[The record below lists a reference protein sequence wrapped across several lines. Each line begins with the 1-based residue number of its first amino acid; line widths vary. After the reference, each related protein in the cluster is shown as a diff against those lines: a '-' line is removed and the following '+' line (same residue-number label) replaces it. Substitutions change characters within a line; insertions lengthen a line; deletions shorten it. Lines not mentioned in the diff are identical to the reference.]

1 MLEQQTHR
9 IPVDDGELHVEIAG
23 SGPPVVLIH
32 AGYLDASM
40 WDQQLDALTPS
51 YTVIRYDARSQGR
64 SSTAMRDHYPDQ
76 DLRALLDA
84 LDVPAATVVGN
95 SFGGAVASSFA
106 LMHPERVR
114 GLVLCGPGITP
125 MEFRD
130 PFILE
135 LYKEQRAAL
144 EAMDAE
150 RYVEAFLRYGV
161 DGPHRE
167 PDEVDG
173 DVRQRCH
180 DMAMRTIAN
189 HHTATGALLER
200 DTAARLE
207 QIAAPTLLVVGE
219 LELSDLHRVVQDA
232 DRRMPDSRLA
242 QLDGIGHMTSMERPE
257 EFNALLLEFLGGLA

>member
-1 MLEQQTHR
+1 MLAPSTHR
-9 IPVDDGELHVEIAG
+9 IPITDGELHVEVSG

-40 WDQQLDALTPS
+40 WDPQLAALTPA

-64 SSTAMRDHYPDQ
+64 STTAMRDHHPDE
-76 DLRALLDA
+76 DLRELLDA
-84 LDVPAATVVGN
+84 LDVPVAAVVGN

-130 PFILE
+130 PFILG
-135 LYKEQRAAL
+135 LYEEQRAAF
-144 EAMDAE
+144 EAQDPE
-150 RYVEAFLRYGV
+150 RYIEAFLRYGV

-167 PDEVDG
+167 PHQVDAEV
-173 DVRQRCH
+173 RRRCRE
-180 DMAMRTIAN
+180 MATRTIAN

-200 DTAARLE
+200 DTAGRLE
-207 QIAAPTLLVVGE
+207 QIVAPTLLTVGE
-219 LELSDLHRVVQDA
+219 LELSDLHRVVRDA
-232 DRRMPDSRLA
+232 ERRMPNARLV
-242 QLDGIGHMTSMERPE
+242 QQDGVGHMASMERPE
-257 EFNALLLEFLGGLA
+257 EFNRLLLGFLAELG